1 MYVGV
6 NSCSNPHQLDEMG
19 RLLWKAYGHG
29 AISDGEATYLASVI
43 ECRRPVR
50 RMALWHTKPAARGAG
65 RLCGLFTPRRTQQ
78 SPDRKASRGRR
89 RTLGGSSAL
98 PDSLRQHYTEGQRSV
113 LCIVAGEIK
122 RHGVCDFPIDKIA
135 ALAGGCRTTVQTT
148 LRAARQLGHI
158 KVTERPRPGRKNLPN
173 VIEIISPA
181 WRRWIRRGPSAARLI
196 GSNSVKMLNPTK
208 NTDLN
213 KRVADQEESNQMVAG
228 PECRAT

>member
-1 MYVGV
+1 
-6 NSCSNPHQLDEMG
+6 
-19 RLLWKAYGHG
+19 
-29 AISDGEATYLASVI
+29 
-43 ECRRPVR
+43 
-50 RMALWHTKPAARGAG
+50 
-65 RLCGLFTPRRTQQ
+65 
-78 SPDRKASRGRR
+78 
-89 RTLGGSSAL
+89 L

-135 ALAGGCRTTVQTT
+135 ALAGVCRTTVQTT
-148 LRAARQLGHI
+148 LRAARQLGHM

-228 PECRAT
+228 PECKAT